1 MTTKEALSMAPLK
14 PFGQQVM
21 GGIQV
26 GLGGAVVSG
35 VGIAAQ
41 KAFEALT
48 TSRDMRQMMANPYNK
63 DLKEHHDRDPAAF
76 NAAFVGLRKANLA
89 MAQNPM
95 TAGTYVR
102 RMMTYD
108 PSAAGGV
115 LLDAM
120 QLKEKGPGVLQEAF
134 HEGGRMGVSH
144 TFQEHLRDQGELGKE
159 DRRPGLEAKI
169 LEHTA
174 PFRNAAEKYKLDEAA
189 KHRVNE
195 ATTSHGRNL
204 ELADLNS
211 YNQAI
216 GRQREEE
223 RDLTNLR
230 RRLAIEDKFK
240 GKPKQNNN
248 QPPLQRGRGSRP

>member
-21 GGIQV
+21 GGIQT
-26 GLGGAVVSG
+26 GLSGAVVSG

-63 DLKEHHDRDPAAF
+63 DLKEHHERDPAAF
-76 NAAFVGLRKANLA
+76 NAAFVGLRKANIA

-159 DRRPGLEAKI
+159 QRRPGLEADI
-169 LEHTA
+169 LRETA
-174 PFRNAAEKYKLDEAA
+174 TLRNAGEQFKLDHGAKLRREEATTAHGRNQELADRSAFNNALGEQFKQDLTINNTQRRNAAEEM
-189 KHRVNE
+189 
-195 ATTSHGRNL
+195 
-204 ELADLNS
+204 
-211 YNQAI
+211 
-216 GRQREEE
+216 
-223 RDLTNLR
+223 
-230 RRLAIEDKFK
+230 FK
-240 GKPKQNNN
+240 SRPKQNSTT
-248 QPPLQRGRGSRP
+248 PPLQRGRGSRP

>member
-159 DRRPGLEAKI
+159 QRRPGLEAKI
-169 LEHTA
+169 LQETA
-174 PFRNAAEKYKLDEAA
+174 PLRNAAEQFKLDHGAVLRATEAEVA
-189 KHRVNE
+189 HER
-195 ATTSHGRNL
+195 ARS
-204 ELADLNS
+204 LADLNAE
-211 YNQAI
+211 NNNKN
-216 GRQREEE
+216 EEFKQ
-223 RDLTNLR
+223 DLTINNTP
-230 RRLAIEDKFK
+230 RRLAVEQKF
-240 GKPKQNNN
+240 GGRPKQNN

>member
-21 GGIQV
+21 GGIQT
-26 GLGGAVVSG
+26 GLSGAVVSG

-63 DLKEHHDRDPAAF
+63 DLKEHHERDPAAF
-76 NAAFVGLRKANLA
+76 NAAFVGLRKANIA

-159 DRRPGLEAKI
+159 QRRPGLEAKI
-169 LEHTA
+169 LEHTN
-174 PFRNAAEKYKLDEAA
+174 PLRNEAEKYKLELGATLRSYEADTA
-189 KHRVNE
+189 HNRALILANHNAENNNINE
-195 ATTSHGRNL
+195 
-204 ELADLNS
+204 EFK
-211 YNQAI
+211 Q
-216 GRQREEE
+216 
-223 RDLTNLR
+223 DLTINNTQR
-230 RRLAIEDKFK
+230 RNAAEEMFRSR
-240 GKPKQNNN
+240 PKKNNN